1 MSQDTFG
8 DTKHGAQSPLHDDRL
23 DASPFALFE
32 AWFEQAKTT
41 EINDPDAMAI
51 SSVSSDGMPSVRM
64 VLLKQWSEEGFVFF
78 TNYDGRKGDELL
90 ATGKAAFVMHW
101 KSLRRQVRVVGTVA
115 PVAPEVSD
123 AYFASRPRGSQIGA
137 WASVQSRPLETRQ
150 TLADRVAEFEAKYP
164 DEVPRPPHWGGFM
177 IRPQEMEFWADGAY
191 RLHDRFVFKQDE
203 SGQWMP
209 QRLYP

>member
-8 DTKHGAQSPLHDDRL
+8 ANQHGSHSPLHDDRL
-23 DASPFALFE
+23 TSEPFALFGQ
-32 AWFEQAKTT
+32 WFEEAKKT

-51 SSVSSDGMPSVRM
+51 SSVAADGMPSVRM
-64 VLLKQWSEEGFVFF
+64 VLLKQWSQEGFIFF

-101 KSLRRQVRVVGTVA
+101 KSLRRQVRVTGHVA
-115 PVAPEVSD
+115 PVDSAVSD

-137 WASVQSRPLETRQ
+137 WASIQSRPLETRAQ
-150 TLADRVAEFEAKYP
+150 LAARVEEIEARYP
-164 DEVPRPPHWGGFM
+164 NDVPRPPHWGGFI

-191 RLHDRFVFKQDE
+191 RLHDRFQFTQDAQ
-203 SGQWMP
+203 GQWVP